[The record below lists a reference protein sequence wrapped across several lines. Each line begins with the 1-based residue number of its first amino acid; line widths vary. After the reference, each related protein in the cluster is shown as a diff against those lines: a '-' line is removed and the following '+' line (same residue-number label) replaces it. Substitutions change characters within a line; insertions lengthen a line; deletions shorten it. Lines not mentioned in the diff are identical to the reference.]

1 MPRYRIHPTHHSN
14 CFHPLDAVSPLF
26 DTDGNTYVIRCKG
39 INENGAR
46 CGRQLMNGLA
56 CVIQDTHG
64 RFWSYCGKHWNK
76 FCITMNYNKNISKCA
91 NKTAIDLDI
100 PVESI
105 DRTNI
110 INLLNLH
117 PADYH
122 ANDVIINQS
131 DSESDSDEEIDHDSD
146 QDFGDD
152 SDDNSNDDSTDDDK
166 DESEEESEKESE
178 EESDEES
185 EKESDEESEKESEKE
200 LEEESEEVPLIRK
213 NIREVVKKRKRDSEE
228 EITERKQQRLIEAEK
243 QLEKAIKKS
252 EDSKKETQ
260 KICKRVDNLIK
271 RASKY
276 LSPRYNDSIID
287 LTEEDD
293 E

>member
-1 MPRYRIHPTHHSN
+1 MPRYRIHPTHNSN

-39 INENGAR
+39 RNENGAR

-64 RFWSYCGKHWNK
+64 RFWSYCGKHWIN
-76 FCITMNYNKNISKCA
+76 FCSSMNYNNNISRCA

-105 DRTNI
+105 DHTNI
-110 INLLNLH
+110 RNLLNLH
-117 PADYH
+117 PDDYH
-122 ANDVIINQS
+122 TNDVIIHQS

-146 QDFGDD
+146 QDFGDN
-152 SDDNSNDDSTDDDK
+152 SDDNSNDDSTDDDDDDDTYK
-166 DESEEESEKESE
+166 SEKESDKESERESEEESEKEPE
-178 EESDEES
+178 GESDEES
-185 EKESDEESEKESEKE
+185 EKEP
-200 LEEESEEVPLIRK
+200 EEVPLIRK

-228 EITERKQQRLIEAEK
+228 EITERKKQRLIEAEK

-260 KICKRVDNLIK
+260 KVCKRVDNLIK